1 MSDLEQIR
9 EKLQDRNIQAVA
21 KATGLHAN
29 SIYKFV
35 NGGTEPKYA
44 TIKALSDYLSGEK
57 ENG

>member
-1 MSDLEQIR
+1 
-9 EKLQDRNIQAVA
+9 
-21 KATGLHAN
+21 
-29 SIYKFV
+29 V